1 MNNLNIVTIGGGTGS
16 PVVLESLIL
25 AGFEDIKAI
34 CAAMDTGGR
43 TGWVR
48 TDERDQVISV
58 SDLWRNLIAL
68 IPTHEHHLSKS
79 NIDAFRELIG
89 YTDGRNRNL
98 GYTIYYGLLEKY
110 HNDFLEVQKL
120 LERLLGMQM
129 AGQAIPVTL
138 KPTNIYFLTQSGI
151 THKGENALDNYSMSR
166 DMVDHVWVDPPVE
179 ATKEATEAIEE
190 ATHIIYSPG
199 SLYGS
204 VISNFLPSGVE
215 TALQKSSAI
224 KICVSNLVSTRN
236 QTHKFTPEDYWQ
248 LFSRYPR
255 LRRPFDVFI
264 VPLSPSE
271 EFKQEHHRVFER
283 YAQEHSYFLKWTPDE
298 LAVIEAEGVKV
309 VMDEIYSVTP
319 ELERLRHNPQKLSGI
334 FKNLIGI
341 I

>member
-1 MNNLNIVTIGGGTGS
+1 MNDLNIVTIGGGTGS

-68 IPTHEHHLSKS
+68 IPAHEHHLSRS
-79 NIDAFRELIG
+79 NIDAFRELID

-138 KPTNIYFLTQSGI
+138 KPTNIYFLTQSGV

-166 DMVDHVWVDPPVE
+166 DMVDQVWIDPVVRATEE
-179 ATKEATEAIEE
+179 ATRAIKK

-204 VISNFLPSGVE
+204 VIANFMPRGIK
-215 TALQKSSAI
+215 TALKLSSAR

-236 QTHKFTPEDYWQ
+236 QTHRFTPQDYFQ
-248 LFSRYPR
+248 FFKHYTGLT
-255 LRRPFDVFI
+255 RPFDIFI
-264 VPLSPSE
+264 VPSAPQR
-271 EFKQEHHRVFER
+271 EFKQKHRKVFDR
-283 YAQEHSYFLKWTPDE
+283 YAQEHSYFLEWTPDQ

-309 VMDEIYSVTP
+309 VVDEIYSVTP
-319 ELERLRHNPQKLSGI
+319 ELERLRHNPQKLAEI
-334 FKNLIGI
+334 FKGLIGAA
-341 I
+341 